1 MQSVGVRELKQQ
13 ASNLLRLVREE
24 GETVEITYHGEV
36 IAHLVPAR
44 KPTDTAEN
52 LKGWWADLDQLTAEI
67 SARWPAGLSAADAV
81 KEDRREL

>member
-24 GETVEITYHGEV
+24 GETVDITYHGEV

-44 KPTDTAEN
+44 TPTATAEN